1 MKVDIYVEDSYN
13 DSANVYVPFDNPDNV
28 RLSVDTDLMLFT
40 PDQARELA
48 EALIKAAEACE
59 Q

>member
-1 MKVDIYVEDSYN
+1 MKVDIYVEDSYD
-13 DSANVYVPFDNPDNV
+13 DSANVYVPCDNPDNV

-59 Q
+59 